1 MGSRHAAFF
10 PDPEFAVTQAWTR
23 VGPTVAGAP
32 APALPLGDDKGDQR
46 GRASAAKDDKPIL
59 DQLPP
64 EPDRYLARGRVRLAA
79 GWQAVAGIDGAAP
92 AARDRDRDR
101 DREDPDAEP
110 ASILPL
116 LVEGQ
121 PLDGTFAPVAKHT
134 TPPPRYT
141 EATLL
146 GAMESTGKTI
156 DDEALRLA
164 MKDSGLG
171 TPATRAA
178 IIETL
183 LKRDYI
189 VRTKQQLTPTAL
201 GISLIETLPVAS
213 LASPELTG
221 AWEARLA
228 KIARSEDSRTAFMA
242 DITRYVA
249 EMVDTIRASNP
260 PVAPNMPG
268 GPDAAPIGRCPRC
281 GAGVIARPREFA
293 CTGACGFTLQNRIA
307 GRAINQALA
316 GVLLERRRSQILRGF
331 RSKAGKKFAAM
342 LVLDDDGALR
352 FDFGNADRARSPE
365 RSEPAI
371 SRDQPAHDRPPRD
384 QPPRTHRRKRPAP
397 SSASAGHTARD
408 ATRSSHRK
416 RAPQPISISELAC
429 PRCQQGTLLTGSRGW
444 GCSRWREGC
453 RFVVWFET
461 AGRRLSAAQLR
472 DLVTRGKTR
481 KARFLSDRGV
491 ELDGRLVLD
500 PEADGGSAR
509 LEPA

>member
-178 IIETL
+178 IIERL

-228 KIARSEDSRTAFMA
+228 RIARGEDSRPPRPARSSRRCSYSTTTARCA
-242 DITRYVA
+242 STLATR
-249 EMVDTIRASNP
+249 TGRAHPN
-260 PVAPNMPG
+260 APS
-268 GPDAAPIGRCPRC
+268 
-281 GAGVIARPREFA
+281 RPS
-293 CTGACGFTLQNRIA
+293 
-307 GRAINQALA
+307 RAIN
-316 GVLLERRRSQILRGF
+316 RRTIDRRGT
-331 RSKAGKKFAAM
+331 
-342 LVLDDDGALR
+342 
-352 FDFGNADRARSPE
+352 
-365 RSEPAI
+365 I
-371 SRDQPAHDRPPRD
+371 TQ
-384 QPPRTHRRKRPAP
+384 
-397 SSASAGHTARD
+397 SAS
-408 ATRSSHRK
+408 
-416 RAPQPISISELAC
+416 ISALI
-429 PRCQQGTLLTGSRGW
+429 
-444 GCSRWREGC
+444 
-453 RFVVWFET
+453 
-461 AGRRLSAAQLR
+461 
-472 DLVTRGKTR
+472 VT
-481 KARFLSDRGV
+481 V
-491 ELDGRLVLD
+491 
-500 PEADGGSAR
+500 
-509 LEPA
+509 